1 MKYLK
6 QNTGNVVNILN
17 AMHVYNV
24 NKFIFSS
31 TCATYDDH
39 EEMPITEDTVQVV
52 SVYNELLVCREAGYF
67 LLYMTESG
75 APCIFKQYLHSL

>member
-52 SVYNELLVCREAGYF
+52 SVYNELLVHREAGYF
-67 LLYMTESG
+67 LLYVTESG